1 MKTNLTILSDSRN
14 ETILTCNLNAKD
26 SIGTFNSATL
36 GKIFFLSFIE
46 VLLLSYYNLNNLFKK
61 NLNNAFV

>member
-14 ETILTCNLNAKD
+14 ETILTCSAKD
-26 SIGTFNSATL
+26 GIGTFNSATL

-46 VLLLSYYNLNNLFKK
+46 VLLLSYYNLNYLFKK
-61 NLNNAFV
+61 KS